1 MKTVLI
7 TGASGYLG
15 KSFISSYSK
24 KYKFVAFSL
33 RNDKIENINFSTIDV
48 IVHCAALVHQVE
60 EKGYKEYQKI
70 NVLYT
75 LDLAAKAKQN
85 GVKHFVFISS
95 IAIYGNNYS
104 YINSNSIPIPE
115 TNYGRS
121 KLEAEKKLKNIENN
135 NFIVSIIRPPMIY
148 GKNAPGNISKIIKL
162 TTKLRVLPLG
172 GIKNKRT
179 FVFIENLMFYLNKII
194 ERAERGVFLV
204 SDDESISTS
213 ELIDII
219 SKKKNINFKLPFLG
233 LILMAIKPNM
243 YTKLYGNL
251 VIDNSD
257 TLIKFDCKT
266 PFSTKQGLA
275 SILK

>member
-15 KSFISSYSK
+15 KSFISSYSQ

-33 RNDKIENINFSTIDV
+33 LNDKIENINFSTIDV

-60 EKGYKEYQKI
+60 EKSYKEYQKI

-95 IAIYGNNYS
+95 IAVFGNNNN
-104 YINSNSIPIPE
+104 YINSNSKPIPE

-135 NFIVSIIRPPMIY
+135 NFIVSIIRLPMIY

-179 FVFIENLMFYLNKII
+179 FVFIKNLMFYLNKII
-194 ERAERGVFLV
+194 ERSERGVFLV

-219 SKKKNINFKLPFLG
+219 SKKKNINLKIPFLN

-243 YTKLYGNL
+243 YTKLYGDL

-257 TLIKFDCKT
+257 TLIKLDCKT

>member
-15 KSFISSYSK
+15 KSFISSYSQ
-24 KYKFVAFSL
+24 KYKFVVFSL
-33 RNDKIENINFSTIDV
+33 LNDKIENINFSTIDV

-95 IAIYGNNYS
+95 IAVFGNNNS
-104 YINSNSIPIPE
+104 YINSNSKPIPE

-135 NFIVSIIRPPMIY
+135 NFIVSIVRLPMIY

-179 FVFIENLMFYLNKII
+179 FVFIKNLMFYLNKII
-194 ERAERGVFLV
+194 ERSERGVFLV

-219 SKKKNINFKLPFLG
+219 SKKKNINLKIPFLN

-243 YTKLYGNL
+243 YTKLYGDL

-257 TLIKFDCKT
+257 TLIKLDCKT